1 MKSCG
6 FAFEQRKI
14 IDSINLRIRN
24 KKIEFRFIHQKL
36 KTIYNIFHVVKP
48 LRNTEMELKMLKV
61 VVQNVDEKHKIHNFS
76 DVNREKLK
84 MKIRN
89 QCLTIF
95 MLNC

>member
-1 MKSCG
+1 M
-6 FAFEQRKI
+6 
-14 IDSINLRIRN
+14 
-24 KKIEFRFIHQKL
+24 
-36 KTIYNIFHVVKP
+36 VKP